1 MDTHELHNTHT
12 PYYSGDVPG
21 PPPGPAHTRD
31 GWSSGR
37 KTSLVAA
44 ALAVALGSG
53 AIGAAGAIAFDDS
66 KTRTVYTS
74 PVVQG
79 STNGGVDIPAIAKA
93 LQPSV
98 VSIKVVTQAG
108 GDEGS
113 GIVLRADGTIV
124 TNNHV
129 VEAAENGG
137 GKITVEFNDGKSAT
151 ATIVGTDSTTD
162 LAVIK
167 AAGVSNLKPATL
179 GDSDK
184 LQVGDPVVAI
194 GSPLGLSGSVTNGI
208 VSALHR
214 SLSEGDSGQ
223 DQQQAPGLGG
233 QPQAQAQSASP
244 TIGDAI
250 QTDASINP
258 GNSGGPLVNGAGQV
272 IGINTAI
279 ATSGS
284 SSGNIGVG
292 FAIPVSTVK
301 QVTDQLITSG
311 KATHAYLG
319 VGLTDATGDQEGAL
333 LSNVQSGSP
342 ADKAGLKAGD
352 LITKADQQTVDSA
365 TSLAAAIRTHQPGEK
380 IVITYLRNGQSATVT
395 VTLTTAPA
403 N

>member
-1 MDTHELHNTHT
+1 MDTHELQNTQHN

-21 PPPGPAHTRD
+21 PPPGPAPARD

-37 KTSLVAA
+37 KTALVTVV
-44 ALAVALGSG
+44 LAVALGSG
-53 AIGAAGAIAFDDS
+53 LAGAAGAIAFDHKS
-66 KTRTVYTS
+66 NTVYTS
-74 PVVQG
+74 PTVQG
-79 STNGGVDIPAIAKA
+79 SGSGSVDIPAIAKA

-98 VSIKVVTQAG
+98 VSIKVVTQSG

-129 VEAAENGG
+129 VEAAQGG

-151 ATIVGTDSTTD
+151 ATVVGTDPTTD
-162 LAVIK
+162 IAVIK

-184 LQVGDPVVAI
+184 LQVGEAVVAI

-223 DQQQAPGLGG
+223 QQDPGLG
-233 QPQAQAQSASP
+233 QQSQAQSQSASP

-258 GNSGGPLVNGAGQV
+258 GNSGGPLVNSAGQV

-319 VGLTDATGDQEGAL
+319 VGLTDATGDQQGAL
-333 LSNVQSGSP
+333 LSNIQSGSP
-342 ADKAGLKAGD
+342 AAKAGLKAGD

-365 TSLAAAIRTHQPGEK
+365 TSLAAAIRAHQPGQK
-380 IVITYLRNGQSATVT
+380 IVLTYLRNGQSATVT

>member
-1 MDTHELHNTHT
+1 MDTHELQNTQN
-12 PYYSGDVPG
+12 PYYYGGDVPG
-21 PPPGPAHTRD
+21 PPPAPTTDPKGQP
-31 GWSSGR
+31 SGR
-37 KTSLVAA
+37 KTGLVAVV
-44 ALAVALGSG
+44 LAVALGSG
-53 AIGAAGAIAFDDS
+53 AVGAAGAIAFDNKSD
-66 KTRTVYTS
+66 TVYTS
-74 PVVQG
+74 PVVQSSNTG
-79 STNGGVDIPAIAKA
+79 SVDIPAIAKA

-98 VSIKVVTQAG
+98 VSIKVVTQGG

-129 VEAAENGG
+129 VEAAQNGA
-137 GKITVEFNDGKSAT
+137 GKITVEFNDGKSVP
-151 ATIVGTDSTTD
+151 ATIVGTDPTTD

-184 LQVGDPVVAI
+184 LQVGEAVVAI

-223 DQQQAPGLGG
+223 QNPGFGG
-233 QPQAQAQSASP
+233 QSQQTQAAGP

-258 GNSGGPLVNGAGQV
+258 GNSGGPLVNSSGQV

-279 ATSGS
+279 ATAGS

-301 QVTDQLITSG
+301 QVTDQLITTG

-319 VGLTDATGDQEGAL
+319 VGLTDATGDQQGAL
-333 LSNVQSGSP
+333 LANVQSGSP

-352 LITKADQQTVDSA
+352 LITKADQQTVDGA
-365 TSLAAAIRTHQPGEK
+365 TSLAAAIRAHQPGEK
-380 IVITYLRNGQSATVT
+380 MVITYLRNGQSATAT
-395 VTLTTAPA
+395 VSLTTAPA
-403 N
+403 S

>member
-1 MDTHELHNTHT
+1 
-12 PYYSGDVPG
+12 V
-21 PPPGPAHTRD
+21 
-31 GWSSGR
+31 
-37 KTSLVAA
+37 
-44 ALAVALGSG
+44 LAVALGSG
-53 AIGAAGAIAFDDS
+53 AIGAAGAIAFDDT

-74 PVVQG
+74 PVVQASSGG
-79 STNGGVDIPAIAKA
+79 SVDIPAIAKA

-129 VEAAENGG
+129 VEAAESGG

-151 ATIVGTDSTTD
+151 ATIVGTDPTTD

-167 AAGVSNLKPATL
+167 AAGVSNLKPATP

-184 LQVGDPVVAI
+184 LQVGDAVVAI

-214 SLSEGDSGQ
+214 SLTEGGDDQ
-223 DQQQAPGLGG
+223 QQQQAPGFG
-233 QPQAQAQSASP
+233 QGQGQQQTQSASP

-258 GNSGGPLVNGAGQV
+258 GNSGGPLVSSSGQV

-292 FAIPVSTVK
+292 FAIPVNTVK

-319 VGLTDATGDQEGAL
+319 VGLTDATGDQQGAL
-333 LSNVQSGSP
+333 LANVQSGSP

-352 LITKADQQTVDSA
+352 LITKADQQTVDGA
-365 TSLAAAIRTHQPGEK
+365 TSLAAAIRAHQPGEG
-380 IVITYLRNGQSATVT
+380 IVLTYLRDGKSATAD
-395 VTLTTAPA
+395 VTLTTAPT

>member
-1 MDTHELHNTHT
+1 MDTHELQNTQN
-12 PYYSGDVPG
+12 PYYYGGDVPG
-21 PPPGPAHTRD
+21 PPPVPAPEPHGRP
-31 GWSSGR
+31 SGG
-37 KTSLVAA
+37 KTGLVAMV
-44 ALAVALGSG
+44 LAVALGSG
-53 AIGAAGAIAFDDS
+53 AVGAAGAIAFDNKSD
-66 KTRTVYTS
+66 TVYTS
-74 PVVQG
+74 PVVQ
-79 STNGGVDIPAIAKA
+79 SSNGASVDIPAIAKA

-98 VSIKVVTQAG
+98 VSIKVTTQSG

-129 VEAAENGG
+129 VEAAQNGA
-137 GKITVEFNDGKSAT
+137 GKITVEFNDGKSVPAT
-151 ATIVGTDSTTD
+151 VVGTDPTTD

-167 AAGVSNLKPATL
+167 ATGVSNLKPATL

-184 LQVGDPVVAI
+184 LQVGEAVVAI

-214 SLSEGDSGQ
+214 SLSEGDE
-223 DQQQAPGLGG
+223 QQQQDPGFG
-233 QPQAQAQSASP
+233 QGQGQAQTQSASP

-258 GNSGGPLVNGAGQV
+258 GNSGGPLVNSSGQV

-279 ATSGS
+279 ATAGS

-301 QVTDQLITSG
+301 QVTDQLITTG

-333 LSNVQSGSP
+333 LSNIQSGSP

-352 LITKADQQTVDSA
+352 LITKADQQTVDGA
-365 TSLAAAIRTHQPGEK
+365 TSLAAAIRAHQPGQK
-380 IVITYLRNGQSATVT
+380 IVLTYLRNGQSATAT